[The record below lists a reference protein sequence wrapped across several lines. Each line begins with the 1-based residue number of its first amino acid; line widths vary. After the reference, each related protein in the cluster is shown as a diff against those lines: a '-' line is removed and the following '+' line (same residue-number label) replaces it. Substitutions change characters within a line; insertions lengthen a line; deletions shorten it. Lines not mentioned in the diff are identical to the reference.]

1 MQDGALLP
9 KIFCWTRFGTE
20 AGETI
25 DRILERKER
34 ERRANSGVFY
44 WGVGN
49 SVASGLTELL
59 RRTAIPV
66 VLFSPI
72 RSRPR
77 AIDVDPQAV
86 VRWLGGVT
94 LDGERLTLP
103 SAARITSGLSRA
115 PRYALVCASEQP
127 LRIADHGS
135 LGFSTLRNLVSGN
148 AVGASQVTAVVERLV
163 DSPDGHEYMVAFR
176 ARLVAP
182 YFIRLVDPVIAGEEE
197 LGDQARAA

>member
-1 MQDGALLP
+1 MQDGTLLP
-9 KIFCWTRFGTE
+9 KVFCWTRFGTE

-25 DRILERKER
+25 DRILERKEW

-49 SVASGLTELL
+49 SVAPGLAELL
-59 RRTAIPV
+59 RRTACPE

-72 RSRPR
+72 KSRPR
-77 AIDVDPQAV
+77 AVDVYPQAV

-94 LDGERLTLP
+94 LDGERITLP
-103 SAARITSGLSRA
+103 SSARITSGLSGA

-135 LGFSTLRNLVSGN
+135 LGLSTLRNLVSGN

-163 DSPDGHEYMVAFR
+163 DSHDGHEYKVAFR
-176 ARLVAP
+176 AHLVAP
-182 YFIRLVDPVIAGEEE
+182 YFIRLMDRVITEEEE